1 MLACRFDVDSSEE
14 GEMNKEPTINADP
27 PALEKKEVGVEKDP
41 KVRACKGNRKKK
53 RVSLLVE
60 RRKTEERE
68 KGEGV

>member
-14 GEMNKEPTINADP
+14 GEMNIEPTINADP
-27 PALEKKEVGVEKDP
+27 PALRKKEVGVEKDP
-41 KVRACKGNRKKK
+41 KARACKGKRKKK